1 MPTLAKIWHERLFR
15 LHRKKTCPQAA
26 RVSISFLS
34 ITPENAAW
42 VRKLRGAEYVNQFR
56 EQLSQGD
63 FGYYAML
70 NGTPV
75 GYGWAKHEG
84 ADDFFF
90 RIGHSC
96 VYLCRFFVH
105 ESMRGNNI
113 YPSLISALI
122 AHEKN
127 CDCFYIAVERGNV
140 SSERGLTK
148 VGFSFVEERGF
159 IRVLRI
165 TLNKKALNSP

>member
-1 MPTLAKIWHERLFR
+1 MTLAKIWHERLFC
-15 LHRKKTCPQAA
+15 LHRDVAKFQEA
-26 RVSISFLS
+26 RVNITFIP
-34 ITPENAAW
+34 ITPENAVW
-42 VRKLRGAEYVNQFR
+42 VRDLRGAEYVAQF
-56 EQLSQGD
+56 EAQINGGD
-63 FGYYAML
+63 YGFYAML
-70 NGTPV
+70 DEKPV

-113 YPSLISALI
+113 YPALISALI
-122 AHEKN
+122 AHEKD

-165 TLNKKALNSP
+165 TLNPRNLNSP